1 MMGQNPHDAGIT
13 VAAVLRQFPFMRII
27 SLKSRADRRERV
39 NRQFA
44 ALGIDMAQHGL
55 RYFDAIRFDGA
66 GDFPTIGARGCF
78 ESHLLVLEDCARLN
92 QPALVLEDDIK
103 FEMDRWAALP
113 SLPGLIASQS
123 WDMLYFGYGN
133 AIPGTE
139 QPLRPWYGPVMT
151 THAYAVKPEAAR
163 RIVSYLQACK
173 RRPPG
178 DPVGGPMHVDGA
190 FTMFRAQNPDFR
202 TLVAA
207 PQLITQF
214 SSRSDLG
221 TEKWWDRSRLLQ
233 PFIERLRRA
242 RSGV

>member
-1 MMGQNPHDAGIT
+1 MAQQQQKAGPV
-13 VAAVLRQFPFMRII
+13 VAAVLRQFPFIRII
-27 SLKSRADRRERV
+27 SLTARTDRRARV

-44 ALGIDMAQHGL
+44 ALGIDMEARGL
-55 RYFDAIRFDGA
+55 RYFDAIRFEDA
-66 GDFPTIGARGCF
+66 GDFPTLGARGCF
-78 ESHLLVLEDCARLN
+78 ESHLLVLEDCARQNRL
-92 QPALVLEDDIK
+92 ALVLEDDIK
-103 FEMDRWAALP
+103 FEMERWAALP
-113 SLPGLIASQS
+113 DLPALIKSGP

-133 AIPGTE
+133 PIPPAG
-139 QPLRPWYGPVMT
+139 QPLRPWDGPVMT
-151 THAYAVKPEAAR
+151 THAYAVTPAAAR
-163 RIVSYLQACK
+163 RIVDYLQACK
-173 RRPPG
+173 HRQPG

-190 FTMFRAQNPDFR
+190 FTMFRQQNPDFR